1 MAKTTQRKIKRTPV
15 ADQLQQKAQKTRCKT
30 QKEEEGKL
38 RPTNVELKHPKQQR
52 LAEHSRL
59 NSLFHNP
66 KKMDEQLKE
75 LMLLCPDSQKEKFY
89 TWLAQSP
96 FDIDPKTWDR
106 KEVPDFL
113 NIDNPL
119 DELTF
124 RINLILDTSVK
135 GYSRTVVEHSQ
146 MDYAQLDC
154 NGCALMTDQA
164 ESTRDA
170 KDRSQQEVEA
180 TVGRMHKYL
189 ICSSK
194 PFRAMMDTLIGDAL
208 SQVVLATGDNM
219 GLCATEAARVLLTVR
234 TLFSKHNEI
243 VDHMLETSGASE
255 SLRIHIRGS
264 MAMGPIYINDN
275 EIRPTVICD
284 TMNKAARYNG
294 LAPLDGLVVDGAAH
308 IYLDPY
314 FRLIE
319 AKPAEKVQ
327 KALDAVEKKISK
339 FAKGSGI
346 TSKNKDAL
354 LEEFELNARAA
365 RLCEILFHVFERR
378 NIQDE
383 QLQEANS
390 PYLMEKEKHEIR
402 MAELLVAGV
411 EKKMWPVEAFAEI
424 ENKIKREYYQ
434 EKFAKVASIKLKGLT
449 KDDINIWQLMDYLTF
464 KEDLGSVPE
473 ECMFRNLFLGG
484 EYQGEKGEKSELEKF
499 VEDVSTHYG
508 CPTKTNF
515 NPLAEFYIMYLMQ
528 HTGSPSFAYS
538 TACRS
543 AGVALHIMDDLQK
556 NWGNQQDAYLQNLQ
570 ESFVKIGVFDKK
582 GNLDE
587 EKLKEYIAKRIVLPS
602 LLAEVGLLKLAEPP
616 ESDQGVDNAFSQ
628 AQRIGGLF
636 AKPMESVQA
645 DHGDEVVQMIKQLHN
660 VSGQLLEER
669 NAAARV
675 RGATED
681 LFPQETIEVL
691 KKLSFSGRNPSI
703 VDGTGDEVDLAM
715 EVIRLNRIIQS
726 MRTRKAYQV
735 ETPPVDWVTIGS
747 ELSTTDIYPYMRR
760 VYRELFLQG

>member
-1 MAKTTQRKIKRTPV
+1 MAKTKAI
-15 ADQLQQKAQKTRCKT
+15 QKAPVTGGPQQGPKTKQKTKSE
-30 QKEEEGKL
+30 QEGKL
-38 RPTNVELKHPKQQR
+38 RPTKVELKHPKEQR
-52 LAEHSRL
+52 LPQYSRL
-59 NSLFHNP
+59 NSLFHDQ
-66 KKMDEQLKE
+66 KKMDGQLKE
-75 LMLLCPDSQKEKFY
+75 LMKLCPDSQKEQFY
-89 TWLAQSP
+89 QWLAQSP

-106 KEVPDFL
+106 KDVPDFL

-135 GYSRTVVEHSQ
+135 GYSRTVVEHSE
-146 MDYAQLDC
+146 MNYAQLDC
-154 NGCALMTDQA
+154 QGCALMTDQA

-243 VDHMLETSGASE
+243 VDHLLETAGASE

-264 MAMGPIYINDN
+264 MAMGPIYINKN

-284 TMNKAARYNG
+284 TMNKASRYNG

-308 IYLDPY
+308 KYLDPY
-314 FRLIE
+314 FRMTE
-319 AKPAEKVQ
+319 AKPAEEVQ
-327 KALDAVEKKISK
+327 KALDAVDKKINK

-346 TSKNKDAL
+346 TSKNNEAL

-378 NIQDE
+378 NIQDNE
-383 QLQEANS
+383 LHEADS
-390 PYLMEKEKHEIR
+390 HYLMEKEKHEIR
-402 MAELLVAGV
+402 MAELLAAGV

-424 ENKIKREYYQ
+424 ENKVKREYYQ
-434 EKFAKVASIKLKGLT
+434 EKFAKVASIKLKGLS

-464 KEDLGSVPE
+464 KEDRGSVPE
-473 ECMFRNLFLGG
+473 ECKFRDLFLGG
-484 EYQGEKGEKSELEKF
+484 KYQGEKGEKSELETF
-499 VEDVSTHYG
+499 VEAVSTHYS

-528 HTGSPSFAYS
+528 HTGAPSFAYS

-543 AGVALHIMDDLQK
+543 AGVALHILDDIQK

-570 ESFVKIGVFDKK
+570 ERFVEIGVFDKK
-582 GNLDE
+582 GNLNE
-587 EKLKEYIAKRIVLPS
+587 EKLKEYVAKRIVLPS

-616 ESDQGVDNAFSQ
+616 ESDQGVDNAFSK

-636 AKPMESVQA
+636 AKPMEAVQA
-645 DHGDEVVQMIKQLHN
+645 DHGDEVVKMIKQLHKT
-660 VSGQLLEER
+660 SGQLLEER
-669 NAAARV
+669 NEAAKA
-675 RGATED
+675 RGAEED
-681 LFPQETIEVL
+681 IFPQETIEVL
-691 KKLSFSGRNPSI
+691 KKLSFSGRNPQI
-703 VDGTGDEVDLAM
+703 VDGTGDEVDLAI

>member
-15 ADQLQQKAQKTRCKT
+15 ADSLQQKAKKPSRSTKSEQ
-30 QKEEEGKL
+30 EGKI
-38 RPTNVELKHPKQQR
+38 RPTKVELKHPKEQK
-52 LAEHSRL
+52 LVKHSRL
-59 NSLFHNP
+59 NALFHDQE
-66 KKMDEQLKE
+66 KMDMQLEE
-75 LMLLCPDSQKEKFY
+75 LMRICPDSQKEKFF
-89 TWLAQSP
+89 TWLAKSP
-96 FDIDPKTWDR
+96 FDINPKTWDR
-106 KEVPDFL
+106 NEVSDFL

-135 GYSRTVVEHSQ
+135 GYSRTVVEHSK

-154 NGCALMTDQA
+154 QGCALMTDQA

-170 KDRSQQEVEA
+170 KGRSQQEVEA
-180 TVGRMHKYL
+180 TVGRMHRYL

-234 TLFSKHNEI
+234 SLFSKHNEI
-243 VDHMLETSGASE
+243 VDHMLKTAGASE

-264 MAMGPIYINDN
+264 MAMGPIFINEN
-275 EIRPTVICD
+275 EIRSTVICD

-308 IYLDPY
+308 KYLDPY

-319 AKPAEKVQ
+319 AKPAEEIQ
-327 KALDAVEKKISK
+327 KALSAV
-339 FAKGSGI
+339 
-346 TSKNKDAL
+346 KNKIEKLVKNFGKVPKKGDRIR
-354 LEEFELNARAA
+354 EEFELHARAA
-365 RLCEILFHVFERR
+365 KLSEILFHVFERR
-378 NIQDE
+378 NIQDGDLE
-383 QLQEANS
+383 TAETT
-390 PYLMEKEKHEIR
+390 YLMEKEKHEGR
-402 MAELLVAGV
+402 MKNLIVAGV
-411 EKKMWPVEAFAEI
+411 ERNSCPAEELAEI
-424 ENKIKREYYQ
+424 ENTVKREYYQ

-449 KDDINIWQLMDYLTF
+449 NDAINIWQLMDYLTF
-464 KEDLGSVPE
+464 KEDLGSVPKD
-473 ECMFRNLFLGG
+473 CRFRNLFLGG
-484 EYQGEKGEKSELEKF
+484 EYKGENGEKSELETF
-499 VEDVSTHYG
+499 VEDVSTHYS

-528 HTGSPSFAYS
+528 HTGAPLFAFS

-543 AGVALHIMDDLQK
+543 AGVALHILDDLQK
-556 NWGNQQDAYLQNLQ
+556 NWGNQQDAYLQNLKKR
-570 ESFVKIGVFDKK
+570 FVKLGVFDKK

-587 EKLKEYIAKRIVLPS
+587 EKLKEYIAKRIILPS

-616 ESDQGVDNAFSQ
+616 ESDQGVDNAFSK

-645 DHGDEVVQMIKQLHN
+645 DHGDEVVRMIKQLHK

-669 NAAARV
+669 NEAAKK
-675 RGATED
+675 RGAKED
-681 LFPQETIEVL
+681 IFPQETIEVL
-691 KKLSFSGRNPSI
+691 KKLSFSGRNPRI
-703 VDGTGDEVDLAM
+703 VDGTGDEVDLAI

-726 MRTRKAYQV
+726 MRTRKAYKV

-760 VYRELFLQG
+760 VYRELFL